1 MRENKDY
8 LITEKPSR
16 ALLIFS
22 IPMIIGNLFQQAYTI
37 VDSAIVGRY
46 VGETALA
53 AVGASYA
60 LYLFVLP
67 LEVVLVHLLLSA
79 ITLVDIIMDV

>member
-60 LYLFVLP
+60 LTSIFICI
-67 LEVVLVHLLLSA
+67 VHLLLSA

>member
-1 MRENKDY
+1 MRQNKDY

-60 LYLFVLP
+60 LTSILL
-67 LEVVLVHLLLSA
+67 LEAVLVHLLLSA
-79 ITLVDIIMDV
+79 ITLVHTITDV

>member
-22 IPMIIGNLFQQAYTI
+22 IPMIIGNLFQQAYT
-37 VDSAIVGRY
+37 
-46 VGETALA
+46 
-53 AVGASYA
+53 
-60 LYLFVLP
+60 
-67 LEVVLVHLLLSA
+67 
-79 ITLVDIIMDV
+79 M

>member
-37 VDSAIVGRY
+37 V
-46 VGETALA
+46 
-53 AVGASYA
+53 
-60 LYLFVLP
+60 
-67 LEVVLVHLLLSA
+67 LVHLLLSA